1 MGFGLKLIKPY
12 THALLSV
19 IASAVYFN
27 PANAW
32 ELDVY
37 GAIDI
42 GIAYNNISRN
52 STNELPAFGGSRI
65 GLNSS
70 VVDNS
75 IFGFRGR
82 SQLGNG
88 WWTSFNLASQ
98 INVPTGQLAQS
109 ALFGYESTVGL
120 SHPKYG
126 SFKFGRQLTISTIF
140 FSNLDPMQY
149 SFGQSDMGTSF
160 GAINTQYFSNMVQ
173 YTTPNWHGVQAGI
186 GYSFNTGDTAVYAN
200 GPKPDAVSQGNL
212 YSTTNQLRA
221 LSLAAQYKKGP
232 LLALASYDTAF
243 GSTAVTSGSN
253 PVDYLPNRNLS
264 NPQAWYVGLA
274 YTAGKVVL
282 AGAWGRSINGALSG
296 SVPGDGSR
304 STPLFV
310 LTGDANILFSR
321 GFNFDSYMLG
331 ATWNITPDT
340 QLMSSWQMMKPN
352 SDLPGIVNSGPQQII
367 SAAMLH
373 YITPKTS
380 IYAYASYGINFQMFR
395 GATSTVIGSG
405 IQTVF

>member
-1 MGFGLKLIKPY
+1 M
-12 THALLSV
+12 LLTAISLSPV
-19 IASAVYFN
+19 K
-27 PANAW
+27 AW
-32 ELDVY
+32 ELGVY

-42 GIAYNNISRN
+42 GIAYNSISRQSIEN
-52 STNELPAFGGSRI
+52 QAAFQGSRI

-82 SQLGNG
+82 SHLENG
-88 WWTSFNLASQ
+88 WLLSFNLASQ

-109 ALFGYESTVGL
+109 AFFGYESTLGL
-120 SHPKYG
+120 SHHDYG
-126 SFKFGRQLTISTIF
+126 SFKFGRQLTVSTVF
-140 FSNLDPMQY
+140 FSSLDPMQY

-173 YTTPNWHGVQAGI
+173 YTTPNLHGLQAGI

-200 GPKPDAVSQGNL
+200 GPQPDSVSQGNL
-212 YSTTNQLRA
+212 YGTTNQLRG
-221 LSLAAQYKKGP
+221 LSMAAQYKTGP

-243 GSTAVTSGSN
+243 GSNVIAAGTN
-253 PVDYLPNRNLS
+253 PIRYQQNQNLS
-264 NPQAWYVGLA
+264 NPQAWYFGLS
-274 YTAGKVVL
+274 YTIGKVVL

-310 LTGDANILFSR
+310 LTGDANILFSS

-331 ATWNITPDT
+331 ATWNITPVT

-352 SDLPGIVNSGPQQII
+352 NALPGVASSGPQQII

-373 YITPKTS
+373 NITPKTS

>member
-1 MGFGLKLIKPY
+1 M
-12 THALLSV
+12 LLTTTSCTSV
-19 IASAVYFN
+19 K
-27 PANAW
+27 AW
-32 ELDVY
+32 ELSVY
-37 GAIDI
+37 GAVDI
-42 GIAYNNISRN
+42 GIAFNSISRQ
-52 STNELPAFGGSRI
+52 STENQPAFQGSRI
-65 GLNSS
+65 GLDSS

-75 IFGFRGR
+75 IFGFRGQ
-82 SQLGNG
+82 SHLDNG
-88 WWTSFNLASQ
+88 WSVSFNLASQ
-98 INVPTGQLAQS
+98 INVPTGGLAQS
-109 ALFGYESTVGL
+109 QFFGYESTLGL
-120 SHPKYG
+120 SHQDYG
-126 SFKFGRQLTISTIF
+126 NVKFGRQLTVSTVF
-140 FSNLDPMQY
+140 FSSLDPMQY

-173 YTTPNWHGVQAGI
+173 YTTPNWHGAQAGI

-200 GPKPDAVSQGNL
+200 SPQPDLVSQGNL
-212 YSTTNQLRA
+212 YGTTNQLRA
-221 LSLAAQYKKGP
+221 LSLAARYKTGP

-243 GSTAVTSGSN
+243 GSNVIATGTN
-253 PVDYLPNRNLS
+253 PVQYQPNRNLS
-264 NPQAWYVGLA
+264 NPQAWYVGAA
-274 YTAGKVVL
+274 YTVGKFVL

-331 ATWNITPDT
+331 ATWNITPTT

-352 SDLPGIVNSGPQQII
+352 SELPGIASSGSQQII

-373 YITPKTS
+373 AITSKTS
-380 IYAYASYGINFQMFR
+380 IYAYASYGINFQMFQ